1 MALVWSAFVLEHWF
15 RKVKSFETFF
25 VKFNVTFG
33 KCERYNTLQVSTS
46 VMRDLDHNVK
56 TESSGFG
63 YQGWDLES
71 RLDPKTALGTLTK
84 NSLGGKN
91 LVGTKMTNLGIH
103 WNDLI

>member
-1 MALVWSAFVLEHWF
+1 LKHFVSNSMSFLESARDIIHFKFQLVLWE
-15 RKVKSFETFF
+15 
-25 VKFNVTFG
+25 
-33 KCERYNTLQVSTS
+33 Y
-46 VMRDLDHNVK
+46 LDHNVK

-63 YQGWDLES
+63 YQGRDLES

-84 NSLGGKN
+84 NSLGGKH